1 MNANGSGMIGLGRQ
15 ILNVVFILMLPSLH
29 AQNNYHV
36 PRLSDKLNL
45 DGIPDEAAW
54 QIIDELPLN
63 VLAPVFGA
71 EPSEKTSLKI
81 AYDDEYFYVSGVFC
95 YDNPDDMR
103 AVGKKRDYAMPTTDW
118 LGVVLDT
125 YYDRENTV
133 MFWTNPNGI
142 RTEGTTKNDMADPAN
157 DYNFSW
163 NTFWDVA
170 TSITSS
176 GWSAEMRIPFSSLR
190 FQCKENK
197 SLMGLTLIR
206 YIPKAGEWLTY
217 PVVSPEI
224 AYSHMK
230 ASQTA
235 PIVLEGIRPGKTVYI
250 TPYITGG
257 IGQKHDLNEAG
268 TEYEM
273 SSKAKYDAGLD
284 LKYNL
289 TNNLTLDLTVNTDFA
304 QVEADDQKINLT
316 RFSLWFPEKR
326 VFFLEKS
333 DVFDFSF
340 LGGNNL
346 FYSRRIGL
354 SEGQPVRIYGGARL
368 TGRVK
373 NWDLGFMDMQ
383 TASFNEKPGE
393 NFGVIRAKR
402 SILNTNSYVG
412 AMMTSRLGTDG
423 SYNIVYGLDGQL
435 KVIDDD
441 YLTVR
446 WAQSF
451 ENDSIDRVLDWSPS
465 RIIINWVR
473 RKQKG
478 FAYDLAYTWSGD
490 RFNPGI
496 GFEVKDNYH
505 GWRTIAQCGW
515 LPGEEAALRYHKIM
529 VTAYTF
535 WNTATLLRETINGM
549 MTWSFEG
556 KSGNSGNASINW
568 FLEDIRDTLALGN
581 DQSSVLPG
589 RYSFAYFSAAYNTN
603 YAHALSASLTAEA
616 GRFYDG
622 MKISLYAAP
631 TINIGTDIDL
641 GLTYL
646 FDFVNFPERSSKF
659 TNHIAGL
666 KGLWT
671 FTTKTSLIA
680 YVQYNTAIDRVVSN
694 LRFRYNPREG
704 NDFYLV
710 WDEGVNTDPGHET
723 PRMPF
728 TSGRTVLLKYTYTF
742 RF

>member
-1 MNANGSGMIGLGRQ
+1 MG
-15 ILNVVFILMLPSLH
+15 FILMAPSLQ
-29 AQNNYHV
+29 AQKNYHV
-36 PRLSDKLNL
+36 PRLPVELNF

-54 QIIDELPLN
+54 QIIDELPLH

-81 AYDDEYFYVSGVFC
+81 AYDDIYLYVGGFFY
-95 YDNPDDMR
+95 YDDPGDMR
-103 AVGKKRDYAMPTTDW
+103 AVGKKRDYDMPTTDW
-118 LGVVLDT
+118 LGVILDT
-125 YYDRENTV
+125 YFDRENTV
-133 MFWTNPNGI
+133 MFWTNPNGV
-142 RTEGTTKNDMADPAN
+142 RSEGTTKNDMADPIN

-170 TSITSS
+170 TSINDS
-176 GWSAEMRIPFSSLR
+176 GWSTEMRIPFSSLR
-190 FQCKENK
+190 FQTKENETV
-197 SLMGLTLIR
+197 MGLTFVR
-206 YIPKAGEWLTY
+206 YIPTAGEWLTF
-217 PVVSPEI
+217 PVISPEI
-224 AYSHMK
+224 AFSHMK

-235 PIVLEGIRPGKTVYI
+235 PVILEGIRPKKTVYI
-250 TPYITGG
+250 TPYVTGG
-257 IGQKHDLNEAG
+257 MGQTNDLNEGG
-268 TEYEM
+268 TGYKM
-273 SSKAKYDAGLD
+273 STKAKFDAGLD
-284 LKYNL
+284 LKYSL
-289 TNNLTLDLTVNTDFA
+289 TSNLTLDLTVNTDFA

-354 SEGQPVRIYGGARL
+354 SEGHPVRIYGGARL
-368 TGRVK
+368 TGRVNK
-373 NWDLGFMDMQ
+373 WDLGIMDMQ
-383 TASFNEKPGE
+383 TAAFEEKPGE

-402 SILNTNSYVG
+402 SILNTNSYLGTMV
-412 AMMTSRLGTDG
+412 TSRLGTDG
-423 SYNIVYGLDGQL
+423 SYNMAYGLDGQL
-435 KVIDDD
+435 KVIGDE

-451 ENDSIDRVLDWSPS
+451 ENDSVNRIFDWSPS
-465 RIIINWVR
+465 RLMLNWAR
-473 RKQKG
+473 RRQQG
-478 FAYDLAYTWSGD
+478 FAYDLVYTWSGD
-490 RFNPGI
+490 QFNPGI
-496 GFEVKDNYH
+496 GFELKDNYH
-505 GWRTIAQCGW
+505 GWRTITQYGW
-515 LPGEEAALRYHKIM
+515 LPGEEASLRYHKIM
-529 VTAYTF
+529 LTAYTF
-535 WNTATLLRETINGM
+535 WNTATRLRETVNGM

-556 KSGNSGNASINW
+556 KSGNSGNANINW
-568 FLEDIRDTLALGN
+568 FLEDIRDTLTLGN
-581 DQSSVLPG
+581 DQASVLPG
-589 RYSFAYFSAAYNTN
+589 RYSFAYISAAYNTN

-622 MKISLYAAP
+622 TKISLYAAP

-641 GLTYL
+641 GLTYY
-646 FDFVNFPERSSKF
+646 FDFVNFPGRNSRF
-659 TNHIAGL
+659 VNHIAGL

-680 YVQYNTAIDRVVSN
+680 FIQYNTAIDRVVSN

-710 WDEGVNTDPGHET
+710 WDEGLNSDPTREI
-723 PRMPF
+723 PRLPL
-728 TSGRTVLLKYTYTF
+728 TSGRTILLKYTYTF